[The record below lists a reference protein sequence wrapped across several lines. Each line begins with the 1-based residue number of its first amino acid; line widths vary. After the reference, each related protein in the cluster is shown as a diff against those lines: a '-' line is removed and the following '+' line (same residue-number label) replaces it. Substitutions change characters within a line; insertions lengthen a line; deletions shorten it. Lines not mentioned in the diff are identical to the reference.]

1 MLQADK
7 GVKRIMKFDMHC
19 HTKEGSIDAKVD
31 MESYVRKL
39 VSLGYDGMLV
49 TDHNSYRGYDQWE
62 KLRTQMMAAAGK
74 PFVVLRGIE
83 YDTRDAGHMLVVL
96 PEKVRTR
103 MLEARGLKGRQLI
116 RRVHELG
123 GIVGP
128 AHPYGNGFFA
138 LMNTRLGKRNE
149 MLMNSL
155 DFVESFNACV
165 TPLQNRLAKR
175 LADKYQ
181 KPEFGGSDAHR
192 PEVIGSAFT
201 EIAGNIRSNDDL
213 IEAVRMRVPMI
224 ADGDWEDRVRKKQ
237 KKIVEEL
244 AVIGYWIYNKLF
256 AGLNVFR
263 RRKYA
268 KLS

>member
-1 MLQADK
+1 MGEK
-7 GVKRIMKFDMHC
+7 PGMKFDMHC
-19 HTKEGSIDAKVD
+19 HTKEGSIDAKV
-31 MESYVRKL
+31 ELEKYVKKL

-49 TDHNSYRGYDQWE
+49 TDHNSYKGHDQWVR
-62 KLRTQMMAAAGK
+62 LRARIMAAAGK

-96 PEKVRTR
+96 PEHVRTR
-103 MLEARGLKGRQLI
+103 MLEVRGLKGRQLI

-123 GIVGP
+123 GIIGP

-149 MLMNSL
+149 HLMHSF

-165 TPLQNRLAKR
+165 KPFQNKLAKR
-175 LADKYQ
+175 LAERYH

-192 PEVIGSAFT
+192 PEVIGSAYT
-201 EIAGNIRSNDDL
+201 EIEGNIRNNDDL
-213 IEAVRMRVPMI
+213 IRAVRWRVPMV
-224 ADGDWEDRVRKKQ
+224 ADGDWEDKVRKKQ
-237 KKIVEEL
+237 KKAVEEL
-244 AVIGYWIYNKLF
+244 AVIGYWIYNKAL

>member
-1 MLQADK
+1 
-7 GVKRIMKFDMHC
+7 MKFDMHC

-31 MESYVRKL
+31 LENYVKKL

-49 TDHNSYRGYDQWE
+49 TDHNSYRGHDQWE
-62 KLRTQMMAAAGK
+62 KLRTRLTAAAGRS
-74 PFVVLRGIE
+74 FVVLRGIE
-83 YDTRDAGHMLVVL
+83 YDTRDAGHMIVIL
-96 PEKVRTR
+96 PEREHTR
-103 MLEARGLKGRQLI
+103 MLEVRGLKGKQLI
-116 RRVHELG
+116 RRVHGLG
-123 GIVGP
+123 GIIGP

-149 MLMNSL
+149 SLMDSM

-175 LADKYQ
+175 LAVKYQ

-201 EIAGNIRSNDDL
+201 EIDVQIHDNDDL
-213 IEAVRMRVPMI
+213 IEAVRMQVPMI

-244 AVIGYWIYNKLF
+244 AVIGYWIYNKVF

-268 KLS
+268 KLM